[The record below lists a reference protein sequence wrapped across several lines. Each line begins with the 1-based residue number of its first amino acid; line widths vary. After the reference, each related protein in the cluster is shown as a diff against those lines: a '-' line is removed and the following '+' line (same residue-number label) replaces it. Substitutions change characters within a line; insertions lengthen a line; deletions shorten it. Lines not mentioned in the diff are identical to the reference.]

1 MKRILVCEDEDLIRK
16 GICKIV
22 ESVCQDVQ
30 VQECD
35 NGMEGY
41 KAIAMWNPHVV
52 ITDIRMP
59 VMDGLAMIEKAQADG
74 ARCSYVIISAYR
86 DFEYARTAIR
96 CGVREYLLKP
106 LNRFEVAAC
115 LERLLDIK
123 AEVRTAN
130 GSGKTEAADDGG
142 SIGKAIQYIENNFYR
157 SISLEEV
164 SQAVHMNTAYFST
177 LFKKQTGKKYIDYV
191 TDLRMEKARKLI
203 LNTEKN
209 TLIGAALMSSYAS
222 EYIYSLALMIDL
234 QVPVDRILRTVFP
247 HPTVC
252 EVVREALLS

>member
-1 MKRILVCEDEDLIRK
+1 MKRVLICEDEDLIRK

-22 ESVCQDVQ
+22 ESVCKDV
-30 VQECD
+30 EIRDCD

-41 KAIAMWNPHVV
+41 KLISLWNPHVV

-59 VMDGLAMIEKAQADG
+59 VMDGLAMILKAQGEG
-74 ARCSYVIISAYR
+74 AQSSYVIISAYR

-96 CGVREYLLKP
+96 CGVREYILKP
-106 LNRFEVAAC
+106 LNRFEMAAC

-123 AEVRTAN
+123 AETWAVA
-130 GSGKTEAADDGG
+130 GGKMPEQAEDSKG
-142 SIGKAIQYIENNFYR
+142 IGKAIQYIETNFYH

-164 SQAVHMNTAYFST
+164 SQVVHMNTAYFST

-203 LNTEKN
+203 LNTDLKIGSIAEMVGYGSTKHFTRIYKEKFG
-209 TLIGAALMSSYAS
+209 TT
-222 EYIYSLALMIDL
+222 
-234 QVPVDRILRTVFP
+234 PTKDR
-247 HPTVC
+247 
-252 EVVREALLS
+252 